1 MRLIDVDS
9 HFLEPPDWLQ
19 SIDPKLAAEIP
30 PGDPIERIVQGVVG
44 DLLDVVPRSQ
54 RPENLIDLLAP
65 SGRRALEALLAEN
78 AEIRDAKLAGPP
90 GSYDASERIA
100 LLDQHGIEMQFLN
113 STLGTGPY
121 AAAMKVGRPDLAK
134 RSLTA

>member
-9 HFLEPPDWLQ
+9 HFLEPPDWLHT
-19 SIDPKLAAEIP
+19 IDPKLAAEIP

-54 RPENLIDLLAP
+54 RPENQIDLLAP

-78 AEIRDAKLAGPP
+78 AEVREAKLAARP
-90 GSYDASERIA
+90 GATTRTSASRC
-100 LLDQHGIEMQFLN
+100 
-113 STLGTGPY
+113 STDT
-121 AAAMKVGRPDLAK
+121 AS
-134 RSLTA
+134 RSSS